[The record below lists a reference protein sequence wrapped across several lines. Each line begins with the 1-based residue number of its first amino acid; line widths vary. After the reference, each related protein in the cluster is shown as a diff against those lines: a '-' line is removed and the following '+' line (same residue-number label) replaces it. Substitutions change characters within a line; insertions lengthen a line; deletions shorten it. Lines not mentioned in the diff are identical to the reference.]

1 MYTYRYTHTY
11 VFTQFRKRALSL
23 LVPLHRRAPES
34 SVWQCLLLASFSVLT
49 SQAPWPPPLCLF
61 KHQSLLHPLNIQF
74 PRRETCW
81 FTICPFFRGRIS
93 FWASL
98 YFVLGDP
105 FFLPHHL
112 NSAYVNL
119 LSLPLSPKLS
129 AFPWV
134 ASKSNS
140 TFGSLLT
147 AFCKDPVLYLP
158 FLYFFLPVS
167 SNEYQKKQSTLTCW
181 LWPWLNPCE
190 IFTFLKG
197 ILWQTPSS

>member
-1 MYTYRYTHTY
+1 MCILIDTHTY

-23 LVPLHRRAPES
+23 LVPLHRWALES

-49 SQAPWPPPLCLF
+49 SQAPCPPPLCLF

-74 PRRETCW
+74 PRRERPTGL
-81 FTICPFFRGRIS
+81 PFVPFSEDIIS

-147 AFCKDPVLYLP
+147 AFCKDPVLYLL

-167 SNEYQKKQSTLTCW
+167 FNKYQ
-181 LWPWLNPCE
+181 
-190 IFTFLKG
+190 
-197 ILWQTPSS
+197 